1 MHRRAARSEGKVTMR
16 LAKLTEF
23 RKLVYSPNSAPCLN
37 SLRSRISRIPGGT
50 ILDGRYYVDLDEFD
64 RANGLRSGI
73 ADQQQTLAKN
83 SLLEGLI

>member
-1 MHRRAARSEGKVTMR
+1 MR

-23 RKLVYSPNSAPCLN
+23 RKLVYTPNSAPCLN
-37 SLRSRISRIPGGT
+37 SLRSRINMIPGGT

-64 RANGLRSGI
+64 RAKGFRSDI
-73 ADQQQTLAKN
+73 ADRQKTLATN